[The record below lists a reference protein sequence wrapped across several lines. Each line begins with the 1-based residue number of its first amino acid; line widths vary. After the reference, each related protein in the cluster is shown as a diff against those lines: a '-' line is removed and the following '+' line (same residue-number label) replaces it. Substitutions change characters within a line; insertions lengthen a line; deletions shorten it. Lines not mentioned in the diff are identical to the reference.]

1 MMSNDGIDTLDAEP
15 NGVEGTQSAECMDND
30 HLTSSRIPNRFNLD
44 NENIEGPLD
53 NVYIE
58 GEQEVSI
65 DHAHADVNLGD
76 DNVQDSLHDLHE
88 DGIIGEDETQGH
100 DHVCAKLIQRIIEL
114 QSLWDEYKLKSVQ
127 DKMLRILFG
136 DLGSPGVSNTSCKS
150 SLAKILMQFP
160 STWQD
165 DLGGIQVPA
174 CWDQLQTMLKGL
186 GMVCSQRYRVCTGS
200 QMAMHPPE
208 LLYPSQEDN
217 YFGDIPRM
225 QTMDCIQEKAL
236 PGEVYKVDEYVVVKV
251 DDRSDPSHHCGHW
264 KVHIKSIFSMQHKNK
279 IMVFF
284 AGEYYKQCIVG
295 DNSESLSI
303 GRITSMN
310 IIEKRPLSINWDS
323 IRPISSLLHKFI
335 PLPLP
340 KSQKLIAYEIKDLKI
355 RDTLLHEGCI
365 GNAPL
370 WLEYHDIVK
379 VRVENQE
386 SIRFQYAVVRETNPN
401 NLEAK
406 LGFLVADRRHP
417 NIWRVQKEDEKW
429 LDMDCSQ
436 SFLDSL
442 LSKPREE
449 ALRLLDLW
457 RDSQPKDLCIEKVHE
472 SVEWKPLN
480 GNEWFTSI
488 GPIQDLRN
496 NPKEKEK
503 VSSII
508 KENAKNVQTLI
519 VDGIPYKWE
528 EDDIYAY
535 VIKSLATKRK
545 WRKQKSTGSNTSS
558 TTNSIV
564 DNIITKSDSHNIE
577 EEMQELENCASVL
590 KMVFYY
596 PMHGDTNW
604 KYVIDVAPR
613 ATRVLQ
619 STQELSTIDD
629 VNRILDDNDDDTS
642 EEGGSFSDAKLEY
655 SSTSTDGSASEPK
668 NSFLNAFELDTNT
681 DEIDTFSHSSIGL
694 NLEIVLEIDHE
705 DLYADI
711 TSVL

>member
-1 MMSNDGIDTLDAEP
+1 MSNDGIDTLDVEP

-30 HLTSSRIPNRFNLD
+30 HVTSFHIPNRFNLV
-44 NENIEGPLD
+44 NENNEGPLD

-76 DNVQDSLHDLHE
+76 DNVQDSLHDIHE

-100 DHVCAKLIQRIIEL
+100 AHLVDYTYNFVFIGNGELLDDVLRHGLHDRFWCYIFERLVKAYSSIKTNNLNNEASFVQFHLRSGFTRVFQALQKDLDGLLPSDRLIQEL
-114 QSLWDEYKLKSVQ
+114 HASLNLPYAISQRCGIAISTKRLTYREADANEVQYLKSFWAIDSDSYQINNLIVYN
-127 DKMLRILFG
+127 KVFF
-136 DLGSPGVSNTSCKS
+136 K
-150 SLAKILMQFP
+150 
-160 STWQD
+160 
-165 DLGGIQVPA
+165 
-174 CWDQLQTMLKGL
+174 
-186 GMVCSQRYRVCTGS
+186 
-200 QMAMHPPE
+200 
-208 LLYPSQEDN
+208 
-217 YFGDIPRM
+217 
-225 QTMDCIQEKAL
+225 
-236 PGEVYKVDEYVVVKV
+236 GEVYKVVEYVVVKV
-251 DDRSDPSHHCGHW
+251 DDQVAPSHHRGHW
-264 KVHIKSIFSMQHKNK
+264 KARIKSIFSMQHKNE

-284 AGEYYKQCIVG
+284 AGEYYKKCIVG
-295 DNSESLSI
+295 DNNSESLSI
-303 GRITSMN
+303 DRIISMN
-310 IIEKRPLSINWDS
+310 IIEKRSLLINWDS

-355 RDTLLHEGCI
+355 RNTLLHEGCI

-370 WLEYHDIVK
+370 WLEHHDIVK
-379 VRVENQE
+379 VRIENQE

-417 NIWRVQKEDEKW
+417 NIWRIQKEDEEW

-457 RDSQPKDLCIEKVHE
+457 RASQPKDLCIEKMHE
-472 SVEWKPLN
+472 VSTETQKKSMYAQLFRAPPLAHRDKSKLYGKEFLRSHCPDQVRVWN
-480 GNEWFTSI
+480 GNHSMVNEWFTRI
-488 GPIQDLRN
+488 GPIQDLQN

-508 KENAKNVQTLI
+508 KENAKNVQTII

-535 VIKSLATKRK
+535 VIKSLVAKRK
-545 WRKQKSTGSNTSS
+545 WRKRKSTGSNTSS

-590 KMVFYY
+590 KMDS
-596 PMHGDTNW
+596 M
-604 KYVIDVAPR
+604 
-613 ATRVLQ
+613 
-619 STQELSTIDD
+619 
-629 VNRILDDNDDDTS
+629 IL
-642 EEGGSFSDAKLEY
+642 
-655 SSTSTDGSASEPK
+655 
-668 NSFLNAFELDTNT
+668 
-681 DEIDTFSHSSIGL
+681 
-694 NLEIVLEIDHE
+694 
-705 DLYADI
+705 
-711 TSVL
+711 